1 MNIPFGKR
9 NLVIAIERAASRFPL
24 ESVLIDAT
32 DREIE
37 QISRKQ
43 LRMQEPRWD
52 MHPTLYGW
60 HV

>member
-9 NLVIAIERAASRFPL
+9 NLVISVERGAHAFPL
-24 ESVLIDAT
+24 ESALIDAT

-37 QISRKQ
+37 KLSRNVA
-43 LRMQEPRWD
+43 RVQEPRWD
-52 MHPTLYGW
+52 VYPTLYGW